1 MGSLLALPVADV
13 AAMLG
18 CFVAGGLLNFSF
30 QNVTEERTLILAL
43 LVAGS
48 LVVFQHFGHYSRR
61 RQFWQELGDI
71 AMVAAGALLFDLALL
86 YLLKVNF
93 SRLWVLTSWALVVP
107 AVPLARLL
115 VKKVALELGHWL
127 QPTVIVGVG
136 PERARD
142 RRRLRRAQQPSG
154 LPGAGVPRSRRRG
167 GGGRALAAGRRARRS
182 RCCRWTRGPRSCRA
196 GWASRMWW
204 WRSSSTRCWGARG

>member
-13 AAMLG
+13 AAMVG

-30 QNVTEERTLILAL
+30 PERDRGAQAILAL

-71 AMVAAGALLFDLALL
+71 ALVAAGALLFDLALL

-93 SRLWVLTSWALVVP
+93 SRLWVLSSWALVVP
-107 AVPLARLL
+107 AVPLARL
-115 VKKVALELGHWL
+115 W
-127 QPTVIVGVG
+127 
-136 PERARD
+136 
-142 RRRLRRAQQPSG
+142 
-154 LPGAGVPRSRRRG
+154 SRR
-167 GGGRALAAGRRARRS
+167 
-182 RCCRWTRGPRSCRA
+182 
-196 GWASRMWW
+196 
-204 WRSSSTRCWGARG
+204 WRSSSATGCSRR